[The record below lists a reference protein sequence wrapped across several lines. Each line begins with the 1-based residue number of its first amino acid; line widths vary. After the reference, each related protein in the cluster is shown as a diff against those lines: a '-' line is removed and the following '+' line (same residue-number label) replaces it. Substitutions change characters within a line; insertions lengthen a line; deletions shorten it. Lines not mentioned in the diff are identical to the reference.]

1 MAPDTP
7 MAICLAASVADN
19 EPNDAKSADDAESQ
33 GSDSQEGTSLMDAY
47 KEVLNSQVSNF
58 ECFAK

>member
-1 MAPDTP
+1 